1 MAGHPAP
8 LGDERTGLDSGNRT
22 TPPVNQMTRSR
33 YLELVR
39 MDFSLT
45 VEEIKQGYHF
55 CPDWDYDVFPVRTRE
70 GCTCPKID
78 LPPPDEGIQE

>member
-1 MAGHPAP
+1 
-8 LGDERTGLDSGNRT
+8 
-22 TPPVNQMTRSR
+22 MTQSR

-78 LPPPDEGIQE
+78 LPVE